1 VNPNTGP
8 GCYNNFVRANP
19 LKKMQQSSVFRSQS
33 QKDTQIARNIV
44 DCDIETQIKWM
55 GNPGPGAYDLST
67 DIGSGRTQRSK
78 VSLYKSPTH
87 QKLTKRMKLQ
97 QNMELNEEA
106 DAHRL
111 VSHLRDFAHSS
122 LGPGAY
128 DVTQPIEPP
137 SFFQNPNHAAFHNN
151 TLRFPPDMGAQPS
164 KSQQKFTKKFSD
176 IRLPQNLPNTYK
188 NQAAT
193 VKKMGEICSIA
204 PPFQSSEARIP
215 KDKNIERDLP
225 GPGVYLQSQWN
236 LPHPATHGAFR
247 SQTDRKL
254 LPDDSKGKGTLA
266 GFMIDIVDNIKDKQR
281 TKVQSLR
288 ESVCQR
294 PANVISRKINLE
306 YPSFFFFWLK
316 MV

>member
-1 VNPNTGP
+1 MNPNTGP
-8 GCYNNFVRANP
+8 GCYNNFVRVNP

-78 VSLYKSPTH
+78 VSLYKSPT
-87 QKLTKRMKLQ
+87 QGKMTRRMKLQ

-111 VSHLRDFAHSS
+111 VSHLKDFAQSS

-128 DVTQPIEPP
+128 EVVQPIEPP
-137 SFFQNPNHAAFHNN
+137 TFFQNVNQVAFHNN
-151 TLRFPPDMGAQPS
+151 CPRFPPEGPTPS
-164 KSQQKFTKKFSD
+164 KAAEKFSKKFSD
-176 IRLPQNLPNTYK
+176 IRLAGSLPNTFK
-188 NQAAT
+188 NQAAAVT
-193 VKKMGEICSIA
+193 KMNEIISIA
-204 PPFQSSEARIP
+204 PPFQTSEARIP
-215 KDKNIERDLP
+215 KDRNIERDLP
-225 GPGVYLQSQWN
+225 GPGVYLQGKWN

-266 GFMIDIVDNIKDKQR
+266 GFMIDIVDKEKDKQR
-281 TKVQSLR
+281 MKV
-288 ESVCQR
+288 
-294 PANVISRKINLE
+294 
-306 YPSFFFFWLK
+306 
-316 MV
+316 

>member
-1 VNPNTGP
+1 
-8 GCYNNFVRANP
+8 

-33 QKDTQIARNIV
+33 QKNTQIVRNIV
-44 DCDIETQIKWM
+44 DCDIETQIKFM

-87 QKLTKRMKLQ
+87 PKLTKRMKIH

-111 VSHLRDFAHSS
+111 ASHLRDFAHSS

-128 DVTQPIEPP
+128 DVTQSIEPP
-137 SFFQNPNHAAFHNN
+137 SFFQNPHKVAFHNA
-151 TLRFPPDMGAQPS
+151 TPRFPRDQHAQPPNA
-164 KSQQKFTKKFSD
+164 QQKFTKKFSD
-176 IRLPQNLPNTYK
+176 LRLPQNLQNTYK
-188 NQAAT
+188 NQAFT
-193 VKKMGEICSIA
+193 VKKMCENSSIA

-254 LPDDSKGKGTLA
+254 LPDESKGKGTLA
-266 GFMIDIVDNIKDKQR
+266 GFMIDIVDKEKDKQR
-281 TKVQSLR
+281 MKV
-288 ESVCQR
+288 
-294 PANVISRKINLE
+294 
-306 YPSFFFFWLK
+306 
-316 MV
+316 